1 MAEHKISSTKVEAVK
16 RISQV
21 IKGANSVWAQYT
33 MVLPENID
41 RSELMLKCK
50 EVGIPTSVYYIKP
63 LHLQKAYNRY
73 PIAEKGGL
81 KVCEHLAENV
91 LSIPMHPYLSEAHQ
105 QYIVDRLNEIILIL
119 NK

>member
-1 MAEHKISSTKVEAVK
+1 
-16 RISQV
+16 
-21 IKGANSVWAQYT
+21 

-105 QYIVDRLNEIILIL
+105 QYIIDRLNEIVLSFS
-119 NK
+119 K